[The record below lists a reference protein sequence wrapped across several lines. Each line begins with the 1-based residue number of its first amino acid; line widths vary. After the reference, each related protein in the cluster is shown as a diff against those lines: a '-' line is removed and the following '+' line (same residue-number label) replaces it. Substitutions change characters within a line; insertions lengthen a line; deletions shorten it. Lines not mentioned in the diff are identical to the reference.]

1 MFIGWL
7 ESSNWT
13 GNISFD
19 AQGDPLS
26 LNAAFLELYDDAGD
40 LPEFAGTCMR
50 YSAGTRWLTTTADV
64 VPGEQIDL
72 VLAIFDLD
80 DVNWDSFV
88 LLDNVR
94 WGCGDTP
101 GPITDAA
108 VSGKTLTFSLRHHDR
123 GPAVVRAFTDAPFM
137 AHAHPYGA
145 LMKPRRLKFGYDA
158 TLGLLTTLAGECTV
172 AAGEWFARL
181 RRLGMRCID
190 EADEGAE
197 IADVRAFAARDH
209 GRILEAPGMVWRE
222 ARGVARIHGGN
233 PSPDLEVLWGW
244 PERKLRGVARGG

>member
-1 MFIGWL
+1 M
-7 ESSNWT
+7 T
-13 GNISFD
+13 GNDLQAVALWRALGQALQASATPRPGGLDLAGSVPAIYAS
-19 AQGDPLS
+19 APPTRVTLS
-26 LNAAFLELYDDAGD
+26 LAWAGARQLQFELEVQLPGVAG
-40 LPEFAGTCMR
+40 LEVEFAGER
-50 YSAGTRWLTTTADV
+50 RPVGPKQPAAFAG
-64 VPGEQIDL
+64 PGHD
-72 VLAIFDLD
+72 
-80 DVNWDSFV
+80 
-88 LLDNVR
+88 
-94 WGCGDTP
+94 GGY
-101 GPITDAA
+101 AA